1 VTFRGR
7 TTLLS
12 PFDDLISDRDRTERL
27 FDMRFRLEIYVPK
40 AKREFGY
47 FVLPILRG
55 DRLVGRIDP
64 AFDRRASV
72 LRVHAVHA
80 QPDARAEDWPA
91 ARRSIEELAS
101 WLGAGEVL
109 WPELPTVWR

>member
-1 VTFRGR
+1 
-7 TTLLS
+7 
-12 PFDDLISDRDRTERL
+12 
-27 FDMRFRLEIYVPK
+27 MRFRLEIYVPK

-80 QPDARAEDWPA
+80 QPDARADDWPTT
-91 ARRSIEELAS
+91 RRSIEELAS

-109 WPELPTVWR
+109 WPELPAVWR